1 MENYPIKSVTFGGFD
16 KQDVIRYIEQ
26 TALDH
31 DAARKELETE
41 IEGLNAR
48 IEELNKANAA
58 LQEEIDGLHADKDT
72 LISDRNAERAA
83 AEETIS
89 SLKAEAERLRP
100 DAENYARFRDRLGA
114 IECEARERAGA
125 LERST
130 SEHLQKTVE
139 DFRSQYSNLMSIV
152 ENTTTYMTGE
162 LRKVE
167 VTLSQLPRA
176 MDRPGA
182 ELNELA
188 KKLSA
193 E

>member
-58 LQEEIDGLHADKDT
+58 LQEEIDALHADKDT

-130 SEHLQKTVE
+130 SEHLQTVE